1 MALLLFSSI
10 LLSIL
15 QCSSAQPSPG
25 YYLSSRFK
33 PLPGFYHGY
42 NTLWGP
48 RHQTVSADQSSV
60 AIWLDRSSGLLLLLL
75 PHGSSQSHV
84 NPASAAS
91 ITGSGFKSNR
101 PFRSGYFAA
110 SIKLQPGDTA
120 GVITAFYVSSF
131 LANSRCRLACLL
143 ACASFDIVLQL
154 SNNQVHPGFHDE
166 VDIEF
171 LGTTPGRPY
180 KLQTNVYVKGS
191 GDGRVIGREMKFH
204 LWFDPAADFHHYA
217 ILWNPNE
224 IM

>member
-1 MALLLFSSI
+1 MDTTLCGGPSI
-10 LLSIL
+10 KQS
-15 QCSSAQPSPG
+15 QQTSPRWPSGSTGAQVCCSSSSSLTVH
-25 YYLSSRFK
+25 LSLMLTN
-33 PLPGFYHGY
+33 P
-42 NTLWGP
+42 T
-48 RHQTVSADQSSV
+48 SV
-60 AIWLDRSSGLLLLLL
+60 ASM
-75 PHGSSQSHV
+75 
-84 NPASAAS
+84 
-91 ITGSGFKSNR
+91 TGSGFKSNR

-120 GVITAFYVSSF
+120 GVITAFYVSCF
-131 LANSRCRLACLL
+131 LGQLPLPSCLL

-191 GDGRVIGREMKFH
+191 GDGRLIGREMKFH

-224 IM
+224 MM